1 MVAVVFSCMCV
12 PLFAEQDDAE
22 KNAAEESSHRHAD
35 DDSQK
40 QTCHTRRHSKV
51 SEWPCTTAHG
61 ARFHVHADCT
71 VDMILLN
78 LPKEPIFRADILG
91 GVLLISLIGTVT
103 LTETMN
109 FIQVIT
115 YWCVDLPTAYI
126 TASHGPDNVC
136 VYVDRLYFVIHV
148 YRNWTIHI
156 LVCYI
161 EKDE

>member
-1 MVAVVFSCMCV
+1 MCV

-91 GVLLISLIGTVT
+91 GVLLISLIVTVT

-109 FIQVIT
+109 FIQVYI
-115 YWCVDLPTAYI
+115 DLPTTS
-126 TASHGPDNVC
+126 TALYLVKNINNTHTGILHRRIQVNVRISIFKS
-136 VYVDRLYFVIHV
+136 D
-148 YRNWTIHI
+148 T
-156 LVCYI
+156 
-161 EKDE
+161 